1 MAAGGPD
8 GAAAQPTYIEALL
21 VCDFDVDIGQKT
33 SFCWP
38 PGSLTATE
46 QRRVAQLALPDSS
59 VHGSGDLLYTFRLR
73 RDTLPLFAAS
83 ALTHDYA
90 FGASLFRQRRD
101 PAVKRGVAQR
111 SVVLISRTPYVNLL
125 KAVVRL
131 VGSRFFDAEAR
142 AVQAAP
148 PASGGALASS
158 PPLLAPA
165 ADVLRAAH
173 TEISSWP
180 AARAGATV
188 RLRLFGC
195 ALDFDVP
202 YTSVRGYAPVLARGG
217 GIAHT
222 ADGVAPLSAQHGGAE
237 VLHSSTPGS
246 ARSADGAGPFFP
258 DADSGAGADGS
269 SGDGGSSRSGSHTN
283 AEAVAGRNRET
294 PDSASG
300 RRPSSSA
307 AAGPSGQQRQSRRA
321 MGIRE
326 TLARKRHQ
334 TPGLFQEVGLFSV
347 FRGLCA
353 HLWHLWELVIT
364 GALPVICLVV
374 WRVAACVIAGATCVI
389 IYFQRVALIIS
400 NSTSV
405 SVYLPACIYFH
416 LYWRFRICRLQG
428 NPSC

>member
-1 MAAGGPD
+1 MAES
-8 GAAAQPTYIEALL
+8 AAATPRPQPTYIEALL

-59 VHGSGDLLYTFRLR
+59 VHGSSDLLYTFRLR

-101 PAVKRGVAQR
+101 SAVKRGVAQR

-125 KAVVRL
+125 KAVARL
-131 VGSRFFDAEAR
+131 VGSRFFEAEVR
-142 AVQAAP
+142 AAQAVAP
-148 PASGGALASS
+148 GGSGPLAPS

-165 ADVLRAAH
+165 IDVLRAAH
-173 TEISSWP
+173 TEVSSWP
-180 AARAGATV
+180 SPRAGATV

-222 ADGVAPLSAQHGGAE
+222 ADGVAPLSAEHGGAE
-237 VLHSSTPGS
+237 VLHSTTPGS

-258 DADSGAGADGS
+258 DADAASSGSGAGSTSGS
-269 SGDGGSSRSGSHTN
+269 SNSSSN
-283 AEAVAGRNRET
+283 
-294 PDSASG
+294 
-300 RRPSSSA
+300 SA
-307 AAGPSGQQRQSRRA
+307 AAVSARDRDATPRSFSFRKSFTAGSAGAAASPALPRGHSRRA

-364 GALPVICLVV
+364 GEWLVEFTV
-374 WRVAACVIAGATCVI
+374 
-389 IYFQRVALIIS
+389 Q
-400 NSTSV
+400 
-405 SVYLPACIYFH
+405 
-416 LYWRFRICRLQG
+416 LQ
-428 NPSC
+428 